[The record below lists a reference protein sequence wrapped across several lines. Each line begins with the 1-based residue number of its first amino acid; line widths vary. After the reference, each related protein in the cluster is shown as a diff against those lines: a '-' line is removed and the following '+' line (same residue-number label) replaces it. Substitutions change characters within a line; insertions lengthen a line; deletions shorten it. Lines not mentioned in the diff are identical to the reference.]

1 MKVFARADREVERG
15 DLGSAKRLLKS
26 AAHASEFSPELC
38 ERIARVSA
46 AMKDPVEAGR
56 WYFLCASSDAQ
67 ADALVDVFVNSC
79 GRDARKV
86 AAALPAKVM
95 QRVRARPDQYPHAAT
110 RLEKLGYRLSQS
122 AKDRA
127 NRSEDGDSLA
137 ASLGCLAV
145 IGGLLACTIV
155 GAVTIV
161 RYFIGMW

>member
-1 MKVFARADREVERG
+1 MNAQQRADEDIRRG
-15 DLGSAKRLLKS
+15 DFGSARRRLSS
-26 AAHASEFSPELC
+26 AARSLKYSPESC
-38 ERIARVSA
+38 ERVARLSVR
-46 AMKDPVEAGR
+46 MNDPVEAGR

-122 AKDRA
+122 DKDRA
-127 NRSEDGDSLA
+127 NRGEDGDSLA

-145 IGGLLACTIV
+145 IGALLACMIV

-161 RYFIGMW
+161 RSFIRMW